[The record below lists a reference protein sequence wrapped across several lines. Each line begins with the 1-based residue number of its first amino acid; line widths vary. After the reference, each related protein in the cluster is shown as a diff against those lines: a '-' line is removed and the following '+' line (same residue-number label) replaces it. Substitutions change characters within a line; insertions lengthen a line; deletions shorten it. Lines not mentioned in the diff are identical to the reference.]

1 MASITVKTD
10 DGFDIEVK
18 RFPDGR
24 ILVRHTDK
32 DLVKFGEFKRLSD
45 LAKHPEAPHFLG
57 VRGVYPNSEYGSQAM
72 DILADWGFLIIE
84 GEQIMVGGEDGKL
97 IVDAIARLEQQEGLS

>member
-24 ILVRHTDK
+24 ILVRHTDM

-57 VRGVYPNSEYGSQAM
+57 VRGVYPNSEYGSQA
-72 DILADWGFLIIE
+72 LANMGDSGFLIID
-84 GEQIMVGGEDGKL
+84 GEQI
-97 IVDAIARLEQQEGLS
+97 IVDMEGQGS